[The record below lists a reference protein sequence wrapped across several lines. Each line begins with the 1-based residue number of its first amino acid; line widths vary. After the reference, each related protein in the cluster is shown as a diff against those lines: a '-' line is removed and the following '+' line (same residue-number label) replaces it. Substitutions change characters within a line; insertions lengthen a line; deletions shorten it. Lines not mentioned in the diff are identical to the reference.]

1 MKMKTLSNVCIGT
14 LKGKCPK
21 DTGNKLKVKKNK
33 RKKEKIDVHV
43 SWKIFQLLDDCIK
56 NDAFFKFH
64 SPEFGNS
71 DSFHIDQCVV
81 HLQSGQLSFS
91 ATLSPSLSSTLSLA
105 M

>member
-43 SWKIFQLLDDCIK
+43 SWKIFQLLDDSALK
-56 NDAFFKFH
+56 MMH
-64 SPEFGNS
+64 SS
-71 DSFHIDQCVV
+71 SFIPQNLVT
-81 HLQSGQLSFS
+81 Q
-91 ATLSPSLSSTLSLA
+91 TLFT
-105 M
+105 